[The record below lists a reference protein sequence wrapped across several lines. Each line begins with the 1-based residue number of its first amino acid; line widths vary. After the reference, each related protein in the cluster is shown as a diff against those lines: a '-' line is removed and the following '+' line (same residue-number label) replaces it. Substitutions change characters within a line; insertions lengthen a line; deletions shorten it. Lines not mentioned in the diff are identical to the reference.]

1 MQATKTETLVRW
13 MISTDFGRVL
23 DIEHRAFD
31 QPWTEEDFTKVLMQ
45 RNCIGMVTVLES
57 DPTSGPIFGYMI
69 YELHKTSLRLLNFAV
84 DFEHRR
90 QGIGRGMVEK
100 LKRKLTDNRRNK
112 ITLEVRES
120 NVEAQLFF
128 RSTGFLATSV
138 VWGRFANG
146 EDAYTM
152 ELRL

>member
-1 MQATKTETLVRW
+1 MNATKTETHIRW
-13 MISTDFGRVL
+13 MIRTDFNRVL

-31 QPWTEEDFTKVLMQ
+31 TPWSEADLTKVLMQ
-45 RNCIGMVTVLES
+45 RNCIGMVAVPES
-57 DPTSGPIFGYMI
+57 DPIGGPIFGYML
-69 YELHKTSLRLLNFAV
+69 YELHKGHLHLLNFAV

-100 LKRKLTDNRRNK
+100 LKSKLSPNRRNR

-128 RSTGFLATSV
+128 RAAGFLATGV
-138 VWGRFANG
+138 VWERFANG